1 MKVRRVSE
9 LYVETSVINGP
20 LSKDS
25 RIALISSVFWDRV
38 KAGELKAHI
47 SAYVLFELGQTVN
60 GAKRDRLLDIA
71 SMCAV
76 GSPSGKKVESL
87 AAEYVRKGM
96 IPRKYIFDAYHVASA
111 SLGGFEAL
119 VSWDFEH
126 ILREKTERLLE
137 TINREKNVHVPRIRS
152 PEAYVW

>member
-38 KAGELKAHI
+38 KAGELKANI

-60 GAKRDRLLDIA
+60 GVKRDRLLDIA

-87 AAEYVRKGM
+87 AVEYVRKGM

-137 TINREKNVHVPRIRS
+137 TINREKNVHIPRLRS